1 MCSTLELLDRGPI
14 TYESAAN
21 KEANILNQLLHV
33 AATKALYRSLWNQR
47 NVISALAKHHL
58 RLGHRD
64 ECVALPPCEWI
75 RGRFNVCIPV
85 KVTSAFCTKHVMLR
99 CPMSYKLAESQYP
112 GTVDEKLSCE
122 VVTYAWMQENCSDIR
137 IPHLYGFGFSDD
149 RHVSPPSLSSV
160 VVSDALNA
168 RLTGPMSSIRT
179 WNSGLSMS
187 VSLAGSNVI
196 STSSLD
202 TRSCLYT
209 ANPTSL
215 RLPTAYM
222 FIEHI
227 GPEVGQMLS
236 NTWGSAQNDDDRRQR
251 LFRGLARIMLSLAR
265 VPHLQIGSF
274 RFDPDGSVV
283 LGNRP
288 LTCSMI
294 ILENDGALRK
304 MQPSHTYRSTEAF
317 VADMLTLHDD
327 YFLEKPNAVLDDA
340 DCHGQMA
347 VQVILR
353 ALSHHF
359 IRRDQRNGPFL
370 LQPTDLHASNIFVDA
385 DWNVTCLVDLEWI
398 CALPAE
404 MLAVPYWITGCGID
418 EIEGDRLDDFD
429 KARQEFLHILVQEE
443 RSTSAEHGLSLS
455 NIMQEMWYSKGV
467 WFWFCIESVNA
478 SLCVV
483 AQHICPRFSMHLS
496 SDVETTISSFW
507 SQDSAQI
514 VEKKR
519 ADLEAYEKE
528 LRQLFGKA
536 SCE

>member
-21 KEANILNQLLHV
+21 KEANILNQLPHV
-33 AATKALYRSLWNQR
+33 AATKALYRSLWDQR
-47 NVISALAKHHL
+47 DVIAALAKHHL

-85 KVTSAFCTKHVMLR
+85 KVTTAACTKQVMLR

-122 VVTYAWMQENCSDIR
+122 VATYAWMQENCSDIR

-149 RHVSPPSLSSV
+149 RHYTHVEQRPFHVRLARRFQRHLYKLLGYSRLS
-160 VVSDALNA
+160 
-168 RLTGPMSSIRT
+168 
-179 WNSGLSMS
+179 
-187 VSLAGSNVI
+187 
-196 STSSLD
+196 
-202 TRSCLYT
+202 LYT

-251 LFRGLARIMLSLAR
+251 LFRGMARIMLSLAR

-294 ILENDGALRK
+294 ILENDGALRT
-304 MQPSHTYRSTEAF
+304 MQQSQTYRSTEAF

-327 YFLEKPNAVLDDA
+327 YFLAKPNAVLDDA

-418 EIEGDRLDDFD
+418 EIEGDRLDEFD
-429 KARQEFLHILVQEE
+429 KARQEFLHILEQEE

-455 NIMQEMWYSKGV
+455 KIMQEMWDSNGV

-519 ADLEAYEKE
+519 ADLETYEKE
-528 LRQLFGKA
+528 LRQFFGKA
-536 SCE
+536 SCA